1 MTSAPLLLQR
11 TSTQRLLVRGIF
23 ALTNQ
28 LVRSVASGKQSDLPQ
43 LMSERHRL
51 LRELGIS
58 VRDDRAL
65 GCLAAIT
72 AAVQESDRAL
82 EAMVQH

>member
-1 MTSAPLLLQR
+1 MIHTPLLLQR

-23 ALTNQ
+23 ALTHQ
-28 LVRSVASGKQSDLPQ
+28 LVRSVASGRQTALPQ

-51 LRELGIS
+51 LRELGTS
-58 VRDDRAL
+58 VCDDNAL

-72 AAVQESDRAL
+72 AAVQESDMAL
-82 EAMVQH
+82 ESMVQH